1 MKKDMT
7 FEVLNSAFG
16 AETSILS
23 LLNVNMWKRLKV
35 GSIIAFLAW

>member
-16 AETSILS
+16 AETSVLS
-23 LLNVNMWKRLKV
+23 FLNFEMWKRLKV
-35 GSIIAFLAW
+35 GSTIAFLAW